1 MIVDPVITVSNIQVY
16 EVTTAPSSAEDNSQE
31 VTSAATSAEVS
42 TEVENVDDANPINR
56 YCKCSSFEC
65 DCCRDFSLPI
75 VPIRGPGCANVR
87 YLDGD
92 RLSIGIKFGNRVLA
106 NRVISGMKFEKC
118 EKFSVCES
126 PIFFLTQFLF

>member
-16 EVTTAPSSAEDNSQE
+16 EVTTAPSSVEDNSQE

-65 DCCRDFSLPI
+65 DCCREFSLPI

-118 EKFSVCES
+118 EKFSVCEF
-126 PIFFLTQFLF
+126 PDIFF